1 MSASPTWVDYIL
13 IFIFGFLLPI
23 GTGLRSAAL
32 FKSSTLHFNSYS
44 RRRFYL
50 GNSLSL
56 FLMAAVI
63 MVVWLLYGRPMEEL
77 GFRLPFNEF
86 HSVTYLLSGLFVFI
100 FLADSL
106 YSSWEMN
113 SSKENLKEFKRHA
126 PFMPTEKD
134 DLPTYLIMCMSAA
147 VFEEIVFRGYLI
159 TVVQKLFHSFPAA
172 DTMALLIPAILF
184 SIAHY
189 YQGLAAVFKI
199 AVLSFLFGMIYWY
212 SGSLIPVILLHF
224 LVDLMSGLV
233 CVYGVRRDREA

>member
-32 FKSSTLHFNSYS
+32 FKSSTLHFNPYS

-86 HSVTYLLSGLFVFI
+86 HSVTYILSGLFVFI

-113 SSKENLKEFKRHA
+113 GSKENLEEFKRHA
-126 PFMPTEKD
+126 PFMPTVKD
-134 DLPTYLIMCMSAA
+134 DLPTYVIMCISAA

-159 TVVQKLFHSFPAA
+159 TLIHQLLHDMPFAA
-172 DTMALLIPAILF
+172 TWAILLPAILF
-184 SIAHY
+184 SVAHY
-189 YQGLAAVFKI
+189 YQGLEAVFKI
-199 AVLSFLFGMIYWY
+199 AVLSFLFGMIYLY

-224 LVDLMSGLV
+224 FVDLTSGLV
-233 CVYGVRRDREA
+233 CIYGVRGGREA